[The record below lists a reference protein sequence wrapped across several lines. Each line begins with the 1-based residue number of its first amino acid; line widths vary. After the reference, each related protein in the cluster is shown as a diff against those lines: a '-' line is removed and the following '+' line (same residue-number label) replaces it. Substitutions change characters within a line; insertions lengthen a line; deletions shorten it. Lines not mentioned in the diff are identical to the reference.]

1 MKSSGANL
9 LSLFVLSS
17 LACSLVTGAASRS
30 TPAAPA
36 APEEAAP
43 TLAEAAPA
51 ITQAAAEPAT
61 PAGQKPGAAPLRPF
75 PQHTSYA
82 ANTIRPSQYSQA
94 QQDDDVRAFY
104 DYWKAAYLMEAG
116 TSGEGNPLYRI
127 SYGSTNPGRTVSEGQ
142 GYGML
147 IVALMAGYETQAQAI
162 FDGLWEF
169 SRQHPSDI
177 DPRLMGWQIPPDET
191 GNDSA
196 FDGDADIAYALLLA
210 DAQWGSEGRI
220 DYEAAAQQV
229 MAAILESTIGPQ
241 SRLPLLGDWIDP
253 DDATHNQ
260 YTPRSS
266 DFMPAHFRAYGRATG
281 DPAWTEVVNNT
292 QAVVASLQTNYS
304 PNTGLL
310 PDFIVPTSPSDHTP
324 RPAPPNFLE
333 ADSDGSYSYNACRD
347 PWRIGRDA
355 LLNGDATSW
364 EQARKMSQW
373 AEAATGGDPAALH
386 AGYALDGAPLPDTA
400 YFSSAFAAP
409 LAVSAMLDPA
419 QQGWL
424 DALYALLRS
433 DHEDYYEDSLNLLAL
448 LTLSGNDWDAGISPV
463 PPTARIY
470 LPLVRQGS

>member
-1 MKSSGANL
+1 MKSSGAHL

-17 LACSLVTGAASRS
+17 LACSLVTGAASRG

-43 TLAEAAPA
+43 TLAEAAPPA
-51 ITQAAAEPAT
+51 TQAADEPT
-61 PAGQKPGAAPLRPF
+61 PPAQQKPGAAPRRPF
-75 PQHTSYA
+75 PQHVSYA

-104 DYWKAAYLMEAG
+104 DYWKAAYLKEAG

-177 DPRLMGWQIPPDET
+177 DPRLMGWQIPPDQT

-220 DYEAAAQQV
+220 DYQAAAQQV

-253 DDATHNQ
+253 DDAATTSIRRPTGFLRPISRLRAAIRRPCWTKLST
-260 YTPRSS
+260 TPRRWS
-266 DFMPAHFRAYGRATG
+266 PACKPTTAQTRVCCPTLSCPLR
-281 DPAWTEVVNNT
+281 PA
-292 QAVVASLQTNYS
+292 
-304 PNTGLL
+304 
-310 PDFIVPTSPSDHTP
+310 ITP
-324 RPAPPNFLE
+324 RARRRPI
-333 ADSDGSYSYNACRD
+333 S
-347 PWRIGRDA
+347 WKQT
-355 LLNGDATSW
+355 AT
-364 EQARKMSQW
+364 
-373 AEAATGGDPAALH
+373 AATLTTPAATR
-386 AGYALDGAPLPDTA
+386 GA
-400 YFSSAFAAP
+400 SG
-409 LAVSAMLDPA
+409 AM
-419 QQGWL
+419 
-424 DALYALLRS
+424 
-433 DHEDYYEDSLNLLAL
+433 HC
-448 LTLSGNDWDAGISPV
+448 
-463 PPTARIY
+463 
-470 LPLVRQGS
+470 